1 MEFCGHD
8 FADATLLAEAL
19 TTPSCRM
26 ADAAVR
32 DNQRL
37 EFLGD
42 AVLGMIAAER
52 LYAAMPGENEGSLTV
67 RRTRMVSTAALA
79 AAAARA
85 GIAAHL
91 KVGRGAPPV
100 AEGSKTLADA
110 VEAVIGAAY
119 LDGGIDAAREVFA
132 SLGLGEESA
141 AAEWG
146 GNPKGELQVRAQA
159 MKPPRHPEYT
169 LVSVAGKSHE
179 PVFTSRVRVEG
190 MGEAEA
196 SARTHKEAEAAAAAK
211 LLKSVANACVG
222 SDSAANSQQRSSQ

>member
-8 FADATLLAEAL
+8 FADAALLAEAL

-26 ADAAVR
+26 ENPSAR

-42 AVLGMIAAER
+42 AVLGMVAAER
-52 LYAAMPGENEGSLTV
+52 LYAELPGENEGALTV

-85 GIAAHL
+85 GLAAHL

-119 LDGGIDAAREVFA
+119 LDGGIAAAREVFA
-132 SLGLGEESA
+132 ALGLGEEPA

-146 GNPKGELQVRAQA
+146 GNPKGELQVRVQA

-179 PVFTSRVRVEG
+179 PVFTARVRVEG
-190 MGEAEA
+190 VGEAEA
-196 SARTHKEAEAAAAAK
+196 SARTHKEAEAAAAAR
-211 LLKSVANACVG
+211 LLAGMSE
-222 SDSAANSQQRSSQ
+222 